1 MYIFSIY
8 FRIPILYTA
17 YRFGDMEIGM
27 IVFIY
32 HDSIFGDRYQLSL
45 SYSGI

>member
-1 MYIFSIY
+1 MYIFSVN
-8 FRIPILYTA
+8 FWIPILYTA

>member
-1 MYIFSIY
+1 MYIFSVI
-8 FRIPILYTA
+8 FLIKILYTA
-17 YRFGDMEIGM
+17 YCFRDMEIRM